1 MQQAS
6 VTTRLEPL
14 ILLSYYKGS
23 HYGPRALAGAATTKN
38 RGWDVTRYY
47 LGVDGGGTNCRI
59 RLADENLRTLGE
71 ATVREASNLQIEAG
85 AAAYE
90 SIGKGVEQA
99 LQKAELGRDIL
110 RSTYACF
117 CMAGGRSETARDAFA
132 GRDWPFAAVKVYDD
146 IDAAHAGALGGEE
159 GAVIIAGTGS
169 AALAIVDGD
178 RHQCGCWGFHLG
190 DQMSGAILGRELL
203 RRAFEAREGLV
214 EGSPLTEAALQ
225 TLGGDLQDIM
235 DWSFPKAK
243 AVAKD
248 GDPLAAHEV
257 IVDPVSIGGKTYGD
271 FVIGRAPVDF
281 GAFTH
286 LIFEYFDKGDAV
298 AKELIDLE
306 LSYVDNYVR
315 WFKARGAKRMAPT
328 GGVSER
334 MHSMLVARYG
344 DFIVKPQGDNLSGAV
359 ILARQNFPSSE

>member
-1 MQQAS
+1 
-6 VTTRLEPL
+6 V
-14 ILLSYYKGS
+14 
-23 HYGPRALAGAATTKN
+23 HNDN

-59 RLADENLRTLGE
+59 RLAGEDLATLGE
-71 ATVREASNLQIEAG
+71 ATIREASNLQIEAG
-85 AAAYE
+85 AAAYQ

-99 LQKAELGRDIL
+99 LQQAGLGRDVL
-110 RSTYACF
+110 KSTYACF

-132 GRDWPFAAVKVYDD
+132 ARQWPFAAVKVYDD

-169 AALAIVDGD
+169 AALAIVGGK
-178 RHQCGCWGFHLG
+178 RHQCGGWGFHVG

-203 RRAFEAREGLV
+203 RRAYEAREGLV
-214 EGSPLTEAALQ
+214 EGSALTEAALDR
-225 TLGGDLQDIM
+225 LGGDLQIIM

-243 AVAKD
+243 AVARD
-248 GDPLAAHEV
+248 GSTLPALDVVVEPFAA
-257 IVDPVSIGGKTYGD
+257 GGKSYDD
-271 FVIGRAPVDF
+271 FVIGRAPVDY
-281 GAFTH
+281 GSFTR
-286 LIFEYFDKGDAV
+286 LIFEYFENGDPV
-298 AKELIDLE
+298 ARELIDLQ

-315 WFKARGAKRMAPT
+315 WFKARGATRMAPT

-334 MHSMLVARYG
+334 MYPLLVERYG

-359 ILARQNFPSSE
+359 ILARQNFAGRE